1 MAIWDD
7 LLTSLDREVLRL
19 SGYGT
24 RQGLGEKP
32 AVLAVDV
39 TYNFTGERS
48 EPIIDAVRRS
58 RNACGA
64 EAWTAV
70 EAIHQVLAA
79 AREAS
84 VPIIY
89 TIGEPRRRQAD
100 VGRWGGKNVRAA
112 EEDAAGQWDWGNR
125 VVDEIAP
132 QPDDLVLRKSKP
144 SAFFGTPL
152 PSYLNEL
159 DVDTLIVLGGT
170 TSGCVRATV
179 LDAFSFN
186 YRVGVV
192 LEGTF
197 DRFSASHKI
206 NLFDMGAKYADII
219 TMDEAKAYLRQRSRG
234 AH

>member
-7 LLTSLDREVLRL
+7 LLTPLDREVLQL
-19 SGYGT
+19 SGYGA
-24 RQGLGEKP
+24 RQGLGERP
-32 AVLAVDV
+32 AILAVDV

-48 EPIIDAVRRS
+48 EPIVDAVRRS

-64 EAWTAV
+64 DAWAAV
-70 EAIHQVLAA
+70 DAIRRVLGA
-79 AREAS
+79 AREMA
-84 VPIIY
+84 VPVIY
-89 TIGEPRRRQAD
+89 TVGEPRRRSVD

-112 EEDAAGQWDWGNR
+112 NEGATGQWDQGNR

-132 QPDDLVLRKSKP
+132 QPADYVLRKAKP

-159 DVDTLIVLGGT
+159 NVDTLIVMGGT

-179 LDAFSFN
+179 IDAFSFN

-197 DRFSASHKI
+197 DRFSGSHKI
-206 NLFDMGAKYADII
+206 NLFDMWAKYADII
-219 TMDEAKAYLRQRSRG
+219 TVDEATAYLRRTTH
-234 AH
+234 AA